1 MKLANKTA
9 LVTGAAR
16 GIGEG
21 IAKTLAQEGAA
32 VLICD
37 LLESDG
43 QATAK
48 EITDAGGTAWYVR
61 LDVTSEESW
70 KTAYAFALEKTGRL
84 DILVNNAGISIRQN
98 IEEMTAENF
107 DTMLAV
113 NVKGPFLG
121 IKHALPLLKKGG
133 GGSIVNMASICGLI
147 GHLYTNEA
155 YTATKGAVVQLT
167 KSVATRHAKYNVR
180 CNAIAPS
187 TVLTG
192 LTEKFLEDPQRRA
205 ERLGEVPLGRF
216 ATIEDVAEAVL
227 YLVSPQGSFING
239 VILPVDG
246 GLTAY

>member
-1 MKLANKTA
+1 MILKNKTA
-9 LVTGAAR
+9 LITGAAR
-16 GIGEG
+16 GIGAG
-21 IAKTLAQEGAA
+21 IAKTLAREGAA
-32 VLICD
+32 VLVCD
-37 LLESDG
+37 LLEAEG

-48 EITDAGGTAWYVR
+48 EITDSGGAAWYVR

-70 KTAYAFALEKTGRL
+70 KAACAFALEKTGHL
-84 DILVNNAGISIRQN
+84 DILVNNAGISIRQD
-98 IEEMTAENF
+98 IEEMTVENL

-121 IKHALPLLKKGG
+121 IKHALPLLKKVG
-133 GGSIVNMASICGLI
+133 GGSIVNVASICGLV

-155 YTATKGAVVQLT
+155 YTTTKGAVVQLT

-180 CNAIAPS
+180 CNAVAPS

-192 LTEKFLEDPQRRA
+192 LTEKFLENKERRA

-216 ATIEDVAEAVL
+216 ATVEDVAEAVL
-227 YLVSPQGSFING
+227 YLVSPQGAFING

>member
-1 MKLANKTA
+1 MKLKDKTA
-9 LVTGAAR
+9 LITGAAR
-16 GIGEG
+16 GIGAG
-21 IAKTLAQEGAA
+21 IAKTLAREGAA

-37 LLESDG
+37 LLETEG

-48 EITDAGGTAWYVR
+48 EITDAGGTAWYVP

-70 KTAYAFALEKTGRL
+70 KAAYTFALEKTGRV
-84 DILVNNAGISIRQN
+84 DILVNNAGISIRQD
-98 IEEMTAENF
+98 IEEMSVENL

-121 IKHALPLLKKGG
+121 IKHALPLLKKVG
-133 GGSIVNMASICGLI
+133 GGSIVNIASICGLV

-155 YTATKGAVVQLT
+155 YTTTKGAVVQLT

-192 LTEKFLEDPQRRA
+192 LTEKFLEDPKRRA

-216 ATIEDVAEAVL
+216 ATVEDVAEAVL
-227 YLVSPQGSFING
+227 FLVSPQGAFING

>member
-1 MKLANKTA
+1 MKLKNKTA

-16 GIGEG
+16 GIGAG
-21 IAKTLAQEGAA
+21 IAKTLAREGAA

-37 LLESDG
+37 LLEAEG
-43 QATAK
+43 KATAK
-48 EITDAGGTAWYVR
+48 ELTDAGGKAWYVR
-61 LDVTSEESW
+61 LDVTSEQSW
-70 KTAYAFALEKTGRL
+70 KEAYAFALEKTGRL

-98 IEEMTAENF
+98 IEEMTVENL

-121 IKHALPLLKKGG
+121 IKHALPLLKQSG
-133 GGSIVNMASICGLI
+133 GGSIVNVASICGLV
-147 GHLYTNEA
+147 GHLYTSEA
-155 YTATKGAVVQLT
+155 YTTTKGAVVQLT

-180 CNAIAPS
+180 CNAVAPS

-205 ERLGEVPLGRF
+205 ERLGEVPLGRL

-227 YLVSPQGSFING
+227 FLVSPEGSFING

>member
-1 MKLANKTA
+1 MKLKDKTA
-9 LVTGAAR
+9 LITGAAR
-16 GIGEG
+16 GIGAG
-21 IAKTLAQEGAA
+21 IAKTLAREGAA

-37 LLESDG
+37 LLETEG

-70 KTAYAFALEKTGRL
+70 KAAYTFALEKTGRV
-84 DILVNNAGISIRQN
+84 DILVNNAGISIRQD
-98 IEEMTAENF
+98 IEEMSVENL

-121 IKHALPLLKKGG
+121 IKHALPLLKKVG
-133 GGSIVNMASICGLI
+133 GGSIVNIASICGLV

-155 YTATKGAVVQLT
+155 YTTTKGAVVQLT

-192 LTEKFLEDPQRRA
+192 LTEKFLEDPKRRA

-216 ATIEDVAEAVL
+216 ATVEDVAEAVL
-227 YLVSPQGSFING
+227 FLVSPQGAFING

>member
-1 MKLANKTA
+1 MKLKNKTA
-9 LVTGAAR
+9 LITGAAR
-16 GIGEG
+16 GIGAG
-21 IAKTLAQEGAA
+21 IAKTLAREGAA

-37 LLESDG
+37 LLEAEG
-43 QATAK
+43 QTTAK
-48 EITDAGGTAWYVR
+48 EITDAGGAAWYVR

-70 KTAYAFALEKTGRL
+70 KDAYAFALEKTGRL
-84 DILVNNAGISIRQN
+84 DILVNNAGISIRQD
-98 IEEMTAENF
+98 IEEMSVENL

-121 IKHALPLLKKGG
+121 IKHALPLLKKVG
-133 GGSIVNMASICGLI
+133 GGSIVNVASICGLV

-155 YTATKGAVVQLT
+155 YTTTKGAVVQLT

-180 CNAIAPS
+180 CNAVAPS

-192 LTEKFLEDPQRRA
+192 LTEKFLEDPKRRA

-216 ATIEDVAEAVL
+216 ATVEDVAETVL
-227 YLVSPQGSFING
+227 FLVSPQGAFING